1 MKYRTRLDIM
11 ATILRVAMRG
21 ASRTRLMYGAYLSY
35 AQLKDYISFLQDKEL
50 LVYDESMHIYRLTE
64 KALKFLSVYD
74 EFNDL
79 LSLEA
84 EKSIPSKQEHALLE

>member
-1 MKYRTRLDIM
+1 M

-35 AQLKDYISFLQDKEL
+35 AQLKDYISFLQDKGL
-50 LVYDESMHIYRLTE
+50 LIYDESTQMYRLTE
-64 KALKFLSVYD
+64 KALKFLNVYD

-79 LSLEA
+79 LSLDV
-84 EKSIPSKQEHALLE
+84 EKSIPGKHERTLRVKTERQIE

>member
-1 MKYRTRLDIM
+1 M

-35 AQLKDYISFLQDKEL
+35 AQLKDYIAFLQDKEL
-50 LVYDESMHIYRLTE
+50 LVYDESMQLYRLTQR
-64 KALKFLSVYD
+64 ALKFLSVYD

-79 LSLEA
+79 LSLDA
-84 EKSIPSKQEHALLE
+84 EESAASKQERTLRAKTEQQIE